1 MIKEKKNVETVI
13 SSSWIFTAN
22 NDNQLLENHSVVIDG
37 GLIVDIVESDSVFN
51 IYQANEVYQL
61 TDQLLIPGL
70 INAHS
75 HLAMSLLKGFADDV
89 ELSIWLNN
97 HIWPAEKNLVSPQ
110 FVRDGSRLAMAEM
123 LKGGITTFNDMY
135 FYPQATAEVS
145 NEIGMRANIGLV
157 VLDFPT
163 EYASDAQDYLN
174 KGLIFRDTWRDNPII
189 TTSIAPHAPYSVSDE
204 SFSLVGTYANQLQ
217 MTIHTHLHETEAEIT
232 ESLQK
237 FSMTPIQRL
246 DKLGILG
253 PNVTAAHC
261 VHLNDTDISIL
272 KKNQVNIIHNP
283 SSNMKLGSG
292 IANIKALYE
301 KGINIGLGSDGSA
314 SNNRLDIITEI
325 RSTLLLH
332 KGKNQDAEF
341 LKPLDAIKMATINAA
356 KALGLDKKIGS
367 IDIGKRADITVIDL
381 NSIECQPC
389 YDPLSTFVYSADKNS
404 VSHVWV
410 DGQIKVKKFF
420 LVNIDEDKLI
430 HNAKLWQTK
439 IKKI

>member
-22 NDNQLLENHSVVIDG
+22 NDDQLLENYSVVIDG

-75 HLAMSLLKGFADDV
+75 HLAMSLLKGYADDM

-97 HIWPAEKNLVSPQ
+97 HIWPAEKNLVSPR

-174 KGLIFRDTWRDNPII
+174 KGLIFRDTWRDNPLI

-204 SFSLVGTYANQLQ
+204 SFSMIGTYANQLQ
-217 MTIHTHLHETEAEIT
+217 MTIHTHLHETEAEIA

-253 PNVTAAHC
+253 PNLAAAHC
-261 VHLNDTDISIL
+261 VHLNNTDIGIL

-292 IANIKALYE
+292 VANIKALYE
-301 KGINIGLGSDGSA
+301 KGVNIGLGSDGSA

-332 KGKNQDAEF
+332 KGKNQDAEL

-367 IDIGKRADITVIDL
+367 IDIGKRADITVINL

-410 DGQIKVKKFF
+410 DGDIKVKKQF

>member
-1 MIKEKKNVETVI
+1 MINQKKNVETVI
-13 SSSWIFTAN
+13 SCSWIFTAN
-22 NDNQLLENHSVVIDG
+22 SHDQLLENYSVVIDG
-37 GLIVDIVESDSVFN
+37 GVIVDIVESDSVFS

-75 HLAMSLLKGFADDV
+75 HLAMSLLKGYADDI
-89 ELSIWLNN
+89 ELSVWLNN
-97 HIWPAEKNLVSPQ
+97 HIWPAEKSFVSSK
-110 FVRDGSRLAMAEM
+110 FVSDGSRLAMAEM

-135 FYPQATAEVS
+135 FYPQETAEVS
-145 NEIGMRANIGLV
+145 DEIGMRANIGLV

-163 EYASDAQDYLN
+163 GYASDAQDYLN
-174 KGLIFRDTWRDNPII
+174 KGLNFRDTWRDNPLI

-204 SFSLVGTYANQLQ
+204 SFFIIGTYANQLQ
-217 MTIHTHLHETEAEIT
+217 MTIHTHLHETEAEIS

-237 FSMTPIQRL
+237 FNMTPIQRL

-261 VHLNDTDISIL
+261 VHLNDFDINIL
-272 KKNQVNIIHNP
+272 EKNQVNVIHNP

-292 IANIKALYE
+292 VANIKALYE
-301 KGINIGLGSDGSA
+301 KGVNIGLGTDSSA

-325 RSTLLLH
+325 RCTSLLH
-332 KGKNQDAEF
+332 KGKNKDAEF
-341 LKPLDAIKMATINAA
+341 LKPLDVIKMATINSA
-356 KALGLDKKIGS
+356 KAIGLDGKVGS
-367 IDIGKRADITVIDL
+367 IEIGKRADITVINL

-389 YDPLSTFVYSADKNS
+389 YDPLSAFVYSADKNS

-410 DGQIKVKKFF
+410 DGSIKVKKNF
-420 LVNIDEDKLI
+420 LVNIDEDKLL

>member
-89 ELSIWLNN
+89 ALSIWLNN

-110 FVRDGSRLAMAEM
+110 FVRDGSRLAIAEM

>member
-1 MIKEKKNVETVI
+1 VIKEKKNVATVI

-22 NDNQLLENHSVVIDG
+22 SENQLLENHSVVING
-37 GLIVDIVESDSVFN
+37 GVIVDIVESDSVFN
-51 IYQANEVYQL
+51 IYEANEVYQL

-75 HLAMSLLKGFADDV
+75 HLAMSLLKGYADDI
-89 ELSIWLNN
+89 ELSVWLNN
-97 HIWPAEKNLVSPQ
+97 HIWPAEKSLVSLQ
-110 FVRDGSRLAMAEM
+110 FVSDGSRLAMAEM

-145 NEIGMRANIGLV
+145 EEVGMRANIGLV

-163 EYASDAQDYLN
+163 VYASDSQDYLN
-174 KGLIFRDTWRDNPII
+174 KGLNFRDTWRDNSLI

-204 SFSLVGTYANQLQ
+204 SFCMIGTYANQLQ
-217 MTIHTHLHETEAEIT
+217 MTIHTHLHETEAEIL
-232 ESLQK
+232 ESLKK
-237 FSMTPIQRL
+237 FNMTPIQRL

-253 PNVTAAHC
+253 PNVSAAHC
-261 VHLNDTDISIL
+261 VHLCATDINIL
-272 KKNQVNIIHNP
+272 EKNQVNVIHNP

-292 IANIKALYE
+292 LANIKALCE
-301 KGINIGLGSDGSA
+301 KGVNIGLGSDSSA

-332 KGKNQDAEF
+332 KGKNQDAEL
-341 LKPLDAIKMATINAA
+341 LKPLDAIKMATINSA
-356 KALGLDKKIGS
+356 KAIGLDGKIGS
-367 IDIGKRADITVIDL
+367 IEIGKRADITAINL

-389 YDPLSTFVYSADKNS
+389 FDPLSTFVYSADKNS

-410 DGQIKVKKFF
+410 DGVIKVKKNL
-420 LVNIDEDKLI
+420 LVNIDEDKLL

-439 IKKI
+439 IRKI

>member
-1 MIKEKKNVETVI
+1 VIKEKKNVETVI
-13 SSSWIFTAN
+13 SASWIFTAN
-22 NDNQLLENHSVVIDG
+22 KDDKLLENHSVVIEG
-37 GLIVDIVESDSVFN
+37 GVIVDIVESDSVFN

-70 INAHS
+70 INAHT
-75 HLAMSLLKGFADDV
+75 HLAMSLLKGYADDMK
-89 ELSIWLNN
+89 LSVWLNN
-97 HIWPAEKNLVSPQ
+97 HIWPAEKSIVSPQ
-110 FVRDGSRLAMAEM
+110 FVSDGSRLAMAEM

-135 FYPQATAEVS
+135 FYPHSTAEVS
-145 NEIGMRANIGLV
+145 EEIGMRANIGLV

-163 EYASDAQDYLN
+163 GYASDPQDYLN
-174 KGLIFRDTWRDNPII
+174 KGLNFRDTWRDNSLI

-204 SFSLVGTYANQLQ
+204 SFSMIGTYANQLQ
-217 MTIHTHLHETEAEIT
+217 MTVHTHLHETEAEVN

-237 FSMTPIQRL
+237 FNMTPIQRL

-272 KKNQVNIIHNP
+272 EKNQVNVIHNP

-292 IANIKALYE
+292 VANIKALCE
-301 KGINIGLGSDGSA
+301 KSLNIGLGSDSSA

-341 LKPLDAIKMATINAA
+341 LSPIDVIKMATINSA
-356 KALGLDKKIGS
+356 KAIGLDEKIGS
-367 IDIGKRADITVIDL
+367 IEVGKKADITVINL

-410 DGQIKVKKFF
+410 DGDIKVKKHF
-420 LVNIDEDKLI
+420 LVNIDEDKLL
-430 HNAKLWQTK
+430 HNTKLWQRK

>member
-110 FVRDGSRLAMAEM
+110 FVRDGSRLAIAEM

>member
-1 MIKEKKNVETVI
+1 VIKEKKIVETVI
-13 SSSWIFTAN
+13 STSWLFTAN
-22 NDNQLLENHSVVIDG
+22 KENQVLENYSVVIDG
-37 GLIVDIVESDSVFN
+37 GVIVDIIESASVFN
-51 IYQANEVYQL
+51 IYQASEVYQL

-75 HLAMSLLKGFADDV
+75 HLAMSLLKGYADDMK
-89 ELSIWLNN
+89 LSVWLNN
-97 HIWPAEKNLVSPQ
+97 YIWPAEKDLVSPQ
-110 FVRDGSRLAMAEM
+110 FVYDGSRLAMAEM

-145 NEIGMRANIGLV
+145 DEIGMRANIGLV

-163 EYASDAQDYLN
+163 NYASDPQDYLN
-174 KGLIFRDTWRDNPII
+174 KGLNFRDTWRDNSLI

-204 SFSLVGTYANQLQ
+204 SFSMIGTYANQLQ
-217 MTIHTHLHETEAEIT
+217 MNIHTHLHETEAEIS
-232 ESLQK
+232 ESLQI
-237 FSMTPIQRL
+237 FNMTPIQRL
-246 DKLGILG
+246 DSIGILG

-261 VHLNDTDISIL
+261 VHLNNADINIL
-272 KKNQVNIIHNP
+272 EKNQVNIIHNP

-292 IANIKALYE
+292 VSNIKALYE
-301 KGINIGLGSDGSA
+301 KGLNIGLGSDSSA

-332 KGKNQDAEF
+332 KGKNQDAEL
-341 LKPLDAIKMATINAA
+341 LKPLDVIKMATINSA
-356 KALGLDKKIGS
+356 KAMGLDGKIGS
-367 IDIGKRADITVIDL
+367 IEVGKRADITVINL
-381 NSIECQPC
+381 MSIECQPC

-410 DGQIKVKKFF
+410 DGVIKVKKH
-420 LVNIDEDKLI
+420 LLLNIDEDELL